1 MKCCQQKQQIG
12 EIDTYGL
19 QIKESVDPNFK
30 ITMLTI
36 SKRQKDKAENLA
48 EA

>member
-1 MKCCQQKQQIG
+1 MSAETTDG